1 MAEENSNSNSGV
13 TWGQILAILFGLL
26 IMYLG
31 GYQEYLLWA
40 QNTAP
45 VMDKLFP
52 AAGLAV
58 LFGLGLIL
66 VIKHKEFD
74 FLQ

>member
-1 MAEENSNSNSGV
+1 MAENNEPNSGV

-26 IMYLG
+26 LMYLG
-31 GYQEYLLWA
+31 GYQEYLLWT
-40 QNTAP
+40 QNSAP
-45 VMDKLFP
+45 VVDKLFP
-52 AAGLAV
+52 AVGLAI

-66 VIKHKEFD
+66 VIKNKDLD